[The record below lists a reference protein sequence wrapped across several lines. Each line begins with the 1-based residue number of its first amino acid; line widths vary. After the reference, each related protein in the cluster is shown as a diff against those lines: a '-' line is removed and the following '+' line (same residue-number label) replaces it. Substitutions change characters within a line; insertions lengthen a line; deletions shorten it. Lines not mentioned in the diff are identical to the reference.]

1 MIKTM
6 ILAIG
11 TDETMLLY
19 STNLINT
26 NPAWNAVSAERA
38 EDAIEKF
45 HQRNF
50 DAVVFTNGTHEEDK
64 KLRKIF
70 THQNPD
76 IIIIENN
83 DDDILVNEITVAL
96 EIQHRKNKPSF
107 SFTDDGLKNAGLPI
121 IVQ

>member
-1 MIKTM
+1 MIKTV
-6 ILAIG
+6 ILVIG
-11 TDETMLLY
+11 TDETMLLN

-26 NPAWNAVSAERA
+26 NPAWNAVSAETA

-64 KLRKIF
+64 KLRKVF
-70 THQNPD
+70 TLQNPGAV
-76 IIIIENN
+76 IIENN
-83 DDDILVNEITVAL
+83 DDDTLVNEIAVAL

-107 SFTDDGLKNAGLPI
+107 SFTDDGLKNARLPI